1 MKDNIQQSVL
11 NKSKKDKFL
20 FVLTLPDAMKEI
32 SFSTPESRDDDR
44 VLPDTLQFSVYGA
57 VLPSIRVDAGTIR
70 YSGQAVK
77 FSAHSRPAYDN
88 IKVKFTVD
96 NRFNNYWVI
105 WKWLDIL
112 NDDKDA
118 IFLNSEPS
126 LLKDDRNASMFKKY
140 QGTATLYTLD
150 DYNEKTTR
158 FDYTGVVPV
167 SLGDIDYNYRDT
179 NEIETTFEFSF
190 SKLTPTLL

>member
-1 MKDNIQQSVL
+1 MSETINQSVL
-11 NKSKKDKFL
+11 NKSRKDKFL
-20 FVLTLPDAMKEI
+20 FVLTLPDAMKDI
-32 SFSTPESRDDDR
+32 AYSTPGSRDDER
-44 VLPDTLQFSVYGA
+44 VLPNTLQFSVFGA
-57 VLPSIRVDAGTIR
+57 VLPSIRVDTGTIR

-88 IKVKFTVD
+88 IKISFTVD

-105 WKWLDIL
+105 WKWLDIM
-112 NDDKDA
+112 NDDRDS
-118 IFLNSEPS
+118 IFLNSDPT
-126 LLKDDRNASMFKKY
+126 LLKDGSGESMFKKY

-150 DYNEKTTR
+150 EYNEKTTR

-167 SLGDIDYNYRDT
+167 SLGDIDYNYRDAG
-179 NEIETTFEFSF
+179 EIETTFEFSF